1 MWNNNTVLRNDDR
14 RTTWKNSGS
23 KGILSYKLCDTGAAL
38 QPTELLSQLRAG
50 HLQIRNDPVGGETK
64 EWECIPYMNNHIMPI
79 ADERRNDDDP
89 CS

>member
-1 MWNNNTVLRNDDR
+1 
-14 RTTWKNSGS
+14 
-23 KGILSYKLCDTGAAL
+23 
-38 QPTELLSQLRAG
+38 
-50 HLQIRNDPVGGETK
+50 LQIRNDPVGGETK